1 MSEAGGARIKMGK
14 TNLGRTALLSAAVV
28 AYAIYDMS
36 TETEAQQQAVMLLQY
51 TMLGLGLIGL
61 IGSVAMLAMAKSEN

>member
-1 MSEAGGARIKMGK
+1 VSEARGASIKMGK

-28 AYAIYDMS
+28 AWSIYNMS
-36 TETEAQQQAVMLLQY
+36 TETEAQPQAVMLLQY
-51 TMLGLGLIGL
+51 TMLALGLIGL